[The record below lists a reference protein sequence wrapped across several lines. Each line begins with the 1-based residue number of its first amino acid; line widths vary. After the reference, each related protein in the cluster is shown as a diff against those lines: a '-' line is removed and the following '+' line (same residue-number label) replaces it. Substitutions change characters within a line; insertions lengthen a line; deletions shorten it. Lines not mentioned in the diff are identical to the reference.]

1 MTVIIHKL
9 IAAGVALVFTIV
21 MVVTVTYAWGIIST
35 APAVDGMQVSVATGN
50 YILVAPNKTESIDGV
65 TYNFPGVFD
74 GSLNFNLY
82 DEYGYL
88 NDIAPL
94 APVSTVDGRNWIIPS
109 YYNYSDREVQNGE
122 AAVGY
127 LKPTDDFTVDTVL
140 SRANL
145 TSNQAEYAKNGH
157 YVYLDFWV
165 VSPKDDYVLRFS
177 RGDDGGCFAIEL
189 PYFEEN
195 DDGSGYAM
203 LETSG
208 SVASSI
214 RVGMMTNNI
223 SAGKSALDVYLSQE
237 YANENFKDLKGVY
250 SSVVRE
256 TLVEN
261 DERFIIYEPNG
272 DVHPDNEKINGKYS
286 ITYPLTVYDGKVIN
300 YDIRDKV
307 SVQYSSRLVTADNGN
322 GTVLEQD
329 FQTAVWGKS
338 FSDSSEAN
346 NLFYGKY
353 VQGQFLPYIST
364 GHFAKFTEDLY
375 DIASSSNEDEQ
386 TVYMAGATD
395 DIYITVL
402 KENVP
407 QRIRMF
413 VWIEGQDVDCTN
425 IDDSRDIVLG
435 LELAGGSQ

>member
-1 MTVIIHKL
+1 MTGIIRKL
-9 IAAGVALVFTIV
+9 IAAGIALVFTIV
-21 MVVTVTYAWGIIST
+21 MVVTVTYAWGVIST
-35 APAVDGMQVSVATGN
+35 APSVDGMQVSVSAGN
-50 YILVAPNKTESIDGV
+50 YILIASNKTEVIDGV

-82 DEYGYL
+82 DDYSYL
-88 NDIAPL
+88 SDIAPL
-94 APVSTVDGRNWIIPS
+94 APVSTVDGQNWIIPS
-109 YYNYSDREVQNGE
+109 YYSYSDEEVQNGE

-127 LKPTDDFTVDTVL
+127 LKPTSDFTLDTNL

-145 TSNQAEYAKNGH
+145 TSSQSEYAKNGH

-195 DDGSGYAM
+195 DDGSGYTM
-203 LETSG
+203 VETSG

-214 RVGMMTNNI
+214 RVGMMTNSI
-223 SAGKSALDVYLSQE
+223 SAGKSALEVYLSQE

-250 SSVVRE
+250 SSVIRE
-256 TLVEN
+256 TLIEN
-261 DERFIIYEPNG
+261 NERFIVYEPNG
-272 DVHPDNEKINGKYS
+272 DVHPNNEKLNGKYS
-286 ITYPLTVYDGKVIN
+286 ITYPLTVYDGKIIN
-300 YDIRDKV
+300 YDIRDRI
-307 SVQYSSRLVTADNGN
+307 SVQYSSKLIEAENGN
-322 GTVLEQD
+322 GTVLEED
-329 FQTAVWGKS
+329 FRAAVWGKI

-346 NLFYGKY
+346 NFFYGKC

-364 GHFAKFTEDLY
+364 GFFAKFTEDLY

-413 VWIEGQDVDCTN
+413 VWIEGQDIDCTN
-425 IDDSRDIVLG
+425 IDGSRNVVLS